1 MRVPLIHQEQCAQ
14 CGGCVGV
21 CPVDALTLRFGELL
35 LGPSCT
41 ECNLCV
47 ALCPVD
53 AIDPVKPFT
62 VAPRSE
68 IHVPFQTR
76 PS

>member
-1 MRVPLIHQEQCAQ
+1 
-14 CGGCVGV
+14 VGV
-21 CPVDALTLRFGELL
+21 CPEDALVLRFKDLRL
-35 LGPSCT
+35 DQARCT

-62 VAPRSE
+62 SG
-68 IHVPFQTR
+68 
-76 PS
+76 

>member
-1 MRVPLIHQEQCAQ
+1 VPVIHQERCAE

-21 CPVDALTLRFGELL
+21 CPEDALRLRFGQLL
-35 LGPSCT
+35 LDQPKCT

-62 VAPRSE
+62 VAR
-68 IHVPFQTR
+68 
-76 PS
+76 

>member
-1 MRVPLIHQEQCAQ
+1 MPIIHQSLCAQ

-21 CPVDALTLRFGELL
+21 CPVDALDLVFGELRL
-35 LGPSCT
+35 NTATCT

-53 AIDPVKPFT
+53 AIDPTKPFT
-62 VAPRSE
+62 TA
-68 IHVPFQTR
+68 
-76 PS
+76 

>member
-1 MRVPLIHQEQCAQ
+1 MPLIHQALCAQ

-21 CPVDALTLRFGELL
+21 CPEDALTLRFKELRL
-35 LGPSCT
+35 DQARCT

-62 VAPRSE
+62 
-68 IHVPFQTR
+68 TG
-76 PS
+76 

>member
-1 MRVPLIHQEQCAQ
+1 MVTVHADQCAL
-14 CGGCVGV
+14 CGGCVGL
-21 CPVDALTLRFGELL
+21 CPEDALHLVFGDLQLE
-35 LGPSCT
+35 PAKCT

-53 AIDPVKPFT
+53 AIDPEVPFT
-62 VAPRSE
+62 RRTNTDF
-68 IHVPFQTR
+68 H